1 MLSLYKTLVRPC
13 WSMLHMVSHMVNH
26 FMNNVTSRSNT
37 PVSYSVP
44 VPPNKL
50 HSSHEL
56 CIFCTDTALV
66 TMPLYSILRVLL
78 INLKKNRYTVQ
89 RQFFVEL

>member
-1 MLSLYKTLVRPC
+1 MLSLYKALLVDDWLVRP
-13 WSMLHMVSHMVNH
+13 HMVSHL
-26 FMNNVTSRSNT
+26 MNNMTSRSNT

-44 VPPNKL
+44 APPNKL

-66 TMPLYSILRVLL
+66 TMPLYSILHVLL
-78 INLKKNRYTVQ
+78 INLKKNRYTV
-89 RQFFVEL
+89 